1 MAKYTL
7 PSIVAAPVSAKTL
20 WVLTAATT
28 GLRRF
33 RILDILTW
41 CDGTPGDTAIRTTIG
56 RCTAAGTTTALVA
69 NPNDPADGVASA
81 IGGQL
86 ATIEP
91 TYSTATFFPMGY
103 NQRSTLRWFA
113 APGEEL
119 VAPATNASG
128 FGSNLAVGP
137 ALSTGSTV
145 VFDE

>member
-20 WVLTAATT
+20 WTIVAQTS

-41 CDGTPGDTAIRTTIG
+41 NDGTPGDTAIRTTIG
-56 RCTAAGTTTALVA
+56 RCTAPGTNTALTP
-69 NPNDPADGVASA
+69 NPNDPADGVCSA
-81 IGGQL
+81 AGGQL
-86 ATIEP
+86 NTVEP
-91 TYSTATFFPMGY
+91 TFGTATFFPMGF

-119 VAPATNASG
+119 VAPATNNNG